1 MRYIIY
7 CLACLLPFGAIAQ
20 QSADQRTVTTKI
32 ADVLAKFPA
41 NDAKQTAANVQELES
56 LGEEGLQQLV
66 SMLAAPGKGDNT
78 ALEFAISAY
87 TKNVMLP
94 EKKGERKQ
102 AVKVYGNGIKQV
114 GDDVSKQ
121 FLIKQLELTGDDDA
135 LPYLA
140 PYVNNDRLSGPAT
153 RAIAQI
159 GSEAAGKLLLQEYD
173 GAKAANRANIIEAL
187 GYLRYAPAVATIQSA
202 YKSDAA
208 LKKIAS
214 YALAHIGDPSSA
226 QILHEAAQQ
235 AKFTY
240 DTTNATAYYTAYL
253 TQLAANKQEQLAAK
267 LATQMTTEAAAAK
280 QTHARIMALTLVAD
294 FTGNKAMP
302 LLYKAIKDNDI
313 EYRAAALRLAERFRT
328 ASTDQQWLSLLKT
341 APAPAKVQL
350 IDYLGN
356 AKENTNRIATGLR
369 GFVVNQSDT
378 AIRYAAINA
387 LGRLTHG
394 QEELTVFTTLLK
406 KGDPEDTAVVRQA
419 MLRMNNEDLGE
430 LSTVLSDLPPAGAV
444 TALQVIAARRDER
457 ASKKVFALLNNSEE
471 AIRAAALNTLPNVVN
486 ENDLSQLY
494 PLLTNASAEDLPYL
508 QDAVTN
514 ASASITDTAKRISA
528 ITSQMNSLPAG
539 KRYLFVPTLAAI
551 GGRDALKVV
560 DDIYNSGS
568 AEAKTAVIAAL
579 SENKDARSASM
590 LLKIAQASNA
600 DKQKVTDGYINIIQ
614 NGDFPAEQ
622 KVLMLEDA
630 MSLAAN
636 NEQRNKILEEAG
648 RNRTYTSLEF
658 AANYLDDV
666 ALQQNAA
673 YAVMHIALAHPEFNG
688 QRVRDLLERV
698 SKILDG
704 PDSRYE
710 REAIKKHLNEM
721 PAGEGFVPMFNG
733 KDLSG
738 WKGLVEDPIKRSKMN
753 AKQLADAQKKADEKV
768 KEGWAAKDGLLVFT
782 GHGENLATVKQYENF
797 EMLVDWKITPE
808 GDAGIYLRGTPQV
821 QIWDTSRHNV
831 GAEVGSGGLYNNQKN
846 QSKPLLVADNPVGE
860 WNNFRIIMNG
870 DKVTVY
876 LNGQLVTDN
885 VVLENY
891 WDHNQ
896 PIFPKEQIE
905 LQAHGTYVAYRNL
918 YIKELPSSKPFELSD
933 EEKKQNFRVLFDG
946 TNLDQWVGNK
956 KDYVVENNELVVRP
970 AEGGGHGNLYTKDE
984 FSDFNFRF
992 DFLLTPGANNGLG
1005 IRAPLEGDAAY
1016 VGMELQ
1022 ILDNEA
1028 DIYKDL
1034 HVYQYH
1040 GSVYGVIP
1048 AKRGFLKPVGQWN
1061 SEEVIVKGTKIK
1073 VILNGEVILDGDIQS
1088 ARDNG
1093 TPDKRDHPGLRRDK
1107 GHIGFLGHGSILKF
1121 RNIRIKEL

>member
-1 MRYIIY
+1 M
-7 CLACLLPFGAIAQ
+7 LPFGAIAQ

-41 NDAKQTAANVQELES
+41 NDAKQTAANVQQLES
-56 LGEEGLQQLV
+56 LGEDGLQQMV

-87 TKNVMLP
+87 TKHVMLP
-94 EKKGERKQ
+94 GKKEQRQQ

-114 GDDVSKQ
+114 GDDVSRQ
-121 FLIKQLELTGDDDA
+121 FLIKQLELIGDDAA

-140 PYVNNDRLSGPAT
+140 PYVNNNRLSGPAT
-153 RAIAQI
+153 RAIAQV
-159 GSEAAGKLLLQEYD
+159 GTDAAGKLLLAEYA
-173 GAKAANRANIIEAL
+173 GANSGNRANIIEAL
-187 GYLRYAPAVATIQSA
+187 GYLRYAPAASTIQSA

-208 LKKIAS
+208 LKKIGA
-214 YALAHIGDPSSA
+214 YALARIADPSSS
-226 QILHEAAQQ
+226 QILHDAAQQ

-240 DTTNATAYYTAYL
+240 DTTNATSYYTTYL
-253 TQLAANKQEQLAAK
+253 TQLAANKQGELAAK
-267 LATQMTTEAAAAK
+267 LATQMMNEAAAAK
-280 QTHARIMALTLVAD
+280 QTHARIVALTLLAD
-294 FTGNKAMP
+294 FTGEKVMP
-302 LLYKAIKDNDI
+302 HLYKAIKDGDI
-313 EYRAAALRLAERFRT
+313 EYRAAALKIAERFRSGT
-328 ASTDQQWLSLLKT
+328 TDQQWLTALRT
-341 APAPAKVQL
+341 APAAAKVQL
-350 IDYLGN
+350 IAYLGE
-356 AKENTNRIATGLR
+356 AKENASRIVTGLR
-369 GFVVNQSDT
+369 SYLDQSDT
-378 AIRYAAINA
+378 AIRHATINA

-394 QEELTVFTTLLK
+394 QEESTLFSTLLK
-406 KGDPEDTAVVRQA
+406 KADVQDTAVIRQA
-419 MLRMNNEDLGE
+419 MLRMNNDDLAA
-430 LSTVLSDLPPAGAV
+430 LPAVLKELPPAGAV

-457 ASKKVFALLNNSEE
+457 ASQQVFELLNNSDK
-471 AIRAAALNTLPNVVN
+471 AIRTTALQTLPSVVT
-486 ENDLSQLY
+486 ENNLSQLY
-494 PLLTNASAEDLPYL
+494 PLLTNAAADDLPYF

-514 ASASITDTAKRISA
+514 ASTGITDTAKRISA
-528 ITSQMNSLPAG
+528 MTSQMNALPAG

-551 GGRDALKVV
+551 GGRDALQVV
-560 DDIYNSGS
+560 DNIYNNGS
-568 AEAKTAVIAAL
+568 AEAKAAVISAL
-579 SENKDARSASM
+579 SQNKDARSASM

-614 NGDFPAEQ
+614 KGDFPAEQ

-636 NEQRNKILEEAG
+636 NDQRNTILDEAG
-648 RNRTYTSLEF
+648 RNRTYSSLEF
-658 AANYLDDV
+658 AAKYLDDA
-666 ALQQNAA
+666 ALEQSAA

-688 QRVRDLLERV
+688 QRVRDLLEKV
-698 SKILDG
+698 SKILEG

-721 PAGEGFVPMFNG
+721 PAGEGFVSMFNG
-733 KDLSG
+733 KDLTG

-753 AKQLADAQKKADEKV
+753 ARQLADAQKKADEKM
-768 KEGWAAKDGLLVFT
+768 KEGWAVKDGLLVFT
-782 GHGENLATVKQYENF
+782 GHGDNLATVKQYENF

-860 WNNFRIIMNG
+860 WNNFRIIMKG

-891 WDHNQ
+891 WDRNM

-918 YIKELPSSKPFELSD
+918 FIKELPSSKPFELSE
-933 EEKKQNFRVLFDG
+933 EEKKQNFKVLFDG

-956 KDYVVENNELVVRP
+956 KDYVAENNELVVRP

-984 FSDFNFRF
+984 YSDFNFRF
-992 DFLLTPGANNGLG
+992 EFLLTPGANNGLG

-1034 HVYQYH
+1034 HEYQYH

-1061 SEEVIVKGTKIK
+1061 TEEVIVKGTKIK
-1073 VILNGEVILDGDIQS
+1073 VILNNEVILDGDIQS

-1093 TPDKRDHPGLRRDK
+1093 TPDKRDHPGLKRDK